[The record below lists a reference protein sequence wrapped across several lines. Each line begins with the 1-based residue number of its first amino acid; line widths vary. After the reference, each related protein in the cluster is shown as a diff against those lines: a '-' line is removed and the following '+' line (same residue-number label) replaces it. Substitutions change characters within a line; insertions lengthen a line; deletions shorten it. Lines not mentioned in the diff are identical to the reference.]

1 MLITLNGRE
10 KNIAS
15 AANLRNLIEH
25 CSPANT
31 HVIAEVNGTVV
42 KRDGWEQTAI
52 REGDRVELV
61 NLVGG
66 G

>member
-1 MLITLNGRE
+1 MKITVNGRVQE
-10 KNIAS
+10 FNS
-15 AANLRNLIEH
+15 AANLKYLIEH

-31 HVIAEVNGTVV
+31 HVIAEVNGAVI
-42 KRDGWEQTAI
+42 KRAGWEQTAI
-52 REGDRVELV
+52 GEGDTVELV

>member
-1 MLITLNGRE
+1 MKITINGRLKE
-10 KNIAS
+10 FSS
-15 AANLRNLIEH
+15 AENLKTVIGQFSGGH
-25 CSPANT
+25 T

-42 KRDGWEQTAI
+42 KRPSWEQTAM
-52 REGDRVELV
+52 REGDAIELV